1 MKKGFI
7 LYNDFKPLIEKLTDA
22 QAGVLLRCIFDYQL
36 NGSYSASDPL
46 VDFAMTGL
54 VAQFQRDNEKWHKE
68 VDARKEAGRK
78 GGLAKASKAKECL
91 AKHSKA
97 KQSLANLADS
107 VSVSVSVTDKD
118 SLLDNS
124 KPDKSYSTAFRVFW
138 ESYPK
143 KMSQE
148 LAWQAFKSVTVPVDV
163 LIKSVKEHAASED
176 WKKEK
181 GKFIP
186 FPHNFLASKR
196 WTDELPAVEKVKIS
210 DWNQDCCNHKGQPV
224 NKDNLTLAEFC
235 KLHKLGSHAE

>member
-1 MKKGFI
+1 MAKNTTQTASATGKKGFI
-7 LYNDFKPLIEKLTDA
+7 VYTDNRPIIEKLTDDDA
-22 QAGVLLRCIFDYQL
+22 GKLFKALIQYEDELSIPDLPYAPSVAFEMFRRYLDINRANHKKVSEIRSEIGKKGYEAKSSKRQA
-36 NGSYSASDPL
+36 
-46 VDFAMTGL
+46 
-54 VAQFQRDNEKWHKE
+54 NE
-68 VDARKEAGRK
+68 
-78 GGLAKASKAKECL
+78 
-91 AKHSKA
+91 SKA
-97 KQSLANLADS
+97 KQKQAIAYEKEKDNDIEYKEEEYTAD
-107 VSVSVSVTDKD
+107 
-118 SLLDNS
+118 
-124 KPDKSYSTAFRVFW
+124 FRRFW